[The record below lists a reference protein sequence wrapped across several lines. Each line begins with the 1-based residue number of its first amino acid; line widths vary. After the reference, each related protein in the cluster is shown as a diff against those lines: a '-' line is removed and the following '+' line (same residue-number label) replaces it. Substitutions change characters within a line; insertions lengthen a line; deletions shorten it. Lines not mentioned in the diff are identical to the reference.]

1 MKLKFNHRALIISVV
16 VFLGCFNSFSQEDK
30 ELKPVTRTYAITNV
44 NIFQAPGKKIEMG
57 TILIK
62 DGLISSVGKGL
73 SIPADAI
80 VIKADSMFLYAG
92 FIDGLSRAGVS
103 KPKEEANRE
112 KIKDPGNPAPER
124 AGITPQNDVRNFL
137 NAADKSIEDL
147 RNVGFTVSQVVP
159 FGNML
164 PGQGSIILLG
174 GKSADQMVLVN
185 NSSMYSELSG
195 ASGVYPATTMAVMAK
210 WRELYRQSS
219 QAKAYQNSYSSNRA
233 GLGRPTSDRVL
244 EAFYPVIDQRMPVLF
259 KSEKMLE
266 TQRIFSLKND
276 LGFSLMIG
284 GVKEGWPIVNKIKA
298 SGVKVFLSLELP
310 EEVKKDETLSASKAG
325 KDEKKDSKNAD
336 AKEEAKKPE
345 TPKAKTTADLE
356 KEALEKRK
364 AESISSYTSQAS
376 VFAKAGVPFGF
387 STLDVKVKDI
397 VPNLRRMI
405 AAGLSEEAA
414 LASLTTV
421 PAQLLGLS
429 DRMGTVENGKMA
441 NLVISD
447 KSYFNEKAK
456 IRFVFVDGVLY
467 KMDVKENLPAGQAGK
482 SDPNAKVD
490 IEGAWSTVT
499 QSPQGNTEGEITFKK
514 DGSGYSGSVSGG
526 RLPEPVD
533 AKDVSLDGNK
543 LSYNY
548 TINFGGNSIK
558 VEVDVTV
565 DGDSFKG
572 NASVGQFGSFPI
584 EGTKNPKK

>member
-1 MKLKFNHRALIISVV
+1 MKLKFNHRALIVSVAV
-16 VFLGCFNSFSQEDK
+16 SMSCFNSFSQDDK
-30 ELKPVTRTYAITNV
+30 ELRPVTSTYAITNV
-44 NIFQAPGKKIEMG
+44 NIIQAPGKKIEMG

-62 DGLISSVGKGL
+62 NGLISSVGKVL

-92 FIDGLSRAGVS
+92 FIDGLSRAGIS
-103 KPKEEANRE
+103 KSKEEASRE
-112 KIKDPGNPAPER
+112 KVKDPGNPAPER

-147 RNVGFTVSQVVP
+147 RNLGFTVSQVVP
-159 FGNML
+159 FGNLL

-233 GLGRPTSDRVL
+233 GLERPVSDRVL

-284 GVKEGWPIVNKIKA
+284 NVKEGWPIVNKIKA
-298 SGVKVFLSLELP
+298 SGAKVFLSLDLP
-310 EEVKKDETLSASKAG
+310 EEVKKEEK
-325 KDEKKDSKNAD
+325 KDEKKDIKKPD
-336 AKEEAKKPE
+336 GKEEPKKAE
-345 TPKAKTTADLE
+345 IPKAKTTFDLE

-364 AESISSYTSQAS
+364 VESIASYASQAS

-387 STLDVKVKDI
+387 STLDVKAKDI

-405 AAGLSEEAA
+405 AAGLSEDAA

-429 DRMGTVENGKMA
+429 DRIGTVENGKMA

-447 KSYFNEKAK
+447 KSYFNEKSK

-467 KMDVKENLPAGQAGK
+467 KMDIKNENLPAGQAGK
-482 SDPNAKVD
+482 SDPNAKIE
-490 IEGAWSTVT
+490 IEGTWSTVT
-499 QSPQGNTEGEITFKK
+499 QSPQGNTEGKITFKK
-514 DGSGYSGSVSGG
+514 DGSSYSGSVSGG

-558 VEVDVTV
+558 VEIDVTV

-572 NASVGQFGSFPI
+572 NASVGQLGSFVI

>member
-1 MKLKFNHRALIISVV
+1 MKLKFNHRALIVLVAVS
-16 VFLGCFNSFSQEDK
+16 LSCFNSFSQDDR
-30 ELKPVTRTYAITNV
+30 ELRPVTSAYAITNV
-44 NIFQAPGKKIEMG
+44 NIIQAPGKKIEMG

-62 DGLISSVGKGL
+62 NGLISSVGKGL

-103 KPKEEANRE
+103 KPKEEASRE
-112 KIKDPGNPAPER
+112 KVKDPGNPAPER

-147 RNVGFTVSQVVP
+147 RNLGFTVSQVVP
-159 FGNML
+159 FGNLL

-185 NSSMYSELSG
+185 NSAIYSELSG

-219 QAKAYQNSYSSNRA
+219 QAKAYQNSYSSNRT
-233 GLGRPTSDRVL
+233 GLERSASDRVL

-259 KSEKMLE
+259 KSEKMLD
-266 TQRIFSLKND
+266 THRIFSLKND

-298 SGVKVFLSLELP
+298 SGAKVFLSLDLP
-310 EEVKKDETLSASKAG
+310 EELKKDDK
-325 KDEKKDSKNAD
+325 KDEKKDEKKTD
-336 AKEEAKKPE
+336 AKEEVKKTEAAK
-345 TPKAKTTADLE
+345 PKTIADLE
-356 KEALEKRK
+356 KEALQKRK
-364 AESISSYTSQAS
+364 TESIASYTSQAS

-387 STLDVKVKDI
+387 STLDVKAKDI

-405 AAGLSEEAA
+405 AAGLSEDAA

-429 DRMGTVENGKMA
+429 DRMGTVEIGKMA

-456 IRFVFVDGVLY
+456 IRFVFVDGLLY
-467 KMDVKENLPAGQAGK
+467 KMDIKNENLPAGQAGK
-482 SDPNAKVD
+482 FDSNAKVE
-490 IEGAWSTVT
+490 IEGTWSTVT
-499 QSPQGNTEGEITFKK
+499 QSPQGNTEGKITFKK
-514 DGSGYSGSVSGG
+514 DGSSYSGSVSGG
-526 RLPEPVD
+526 RLPEPVN
-533 AKDVSLDGNK
+533 ANDVSLDGNK
-543 LSYNY
+543 LTYNY